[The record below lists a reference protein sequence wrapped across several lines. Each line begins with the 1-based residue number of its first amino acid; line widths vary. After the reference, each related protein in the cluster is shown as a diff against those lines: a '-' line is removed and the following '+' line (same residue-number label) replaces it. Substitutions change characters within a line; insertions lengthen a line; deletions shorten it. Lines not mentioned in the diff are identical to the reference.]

1 FQPLLGRAFLEEE
14 DTAGHDAIILS
25 SSLWRAQFAG
35 DPSVLGTTVRLNGV
49 PTSIVGVMPEGFQFP
64 VRASE
69 TDLWVSFSREAAAR
83 QGTPELIER
92 NNHNYEVVA
101 RLKPD
106 ANLAEANADLS
117 AVARSLAD
125 AYPETNRHMAIGASS
140 ELAYIAG
147 DRRTPLLMLF
157 AAVGFVVLIAC
168 ANVANLLL
176 ARSTYRA
183 REIALRLALGAGQR
197 RIVRQLVT
205 ESLVLSLVGAVAGL
219 IVARWALGGLQHL
232 SPVNLPRA
240 EHLALGWP
248 VLIFTAALA
257 M

>member
-1 FQPLLGRAFLEEE
+1 L
-14 DTAGHDAIILS
+14 
-25 SSLWRAQFAG
+25 
-35 DPSVLGTTVRLNGV
+35 
-49 PTSIVGVMPEGFQFP
+49 
-64 VRASE
+64 
-69 TDLWVSFSREAAAR
+69 
-83 QGTPELIER
+83 
-92 NNHNYEVVA
+92 EVVA
-101 RLKPD
+101 RLKAD
-106 ANLAEANADLS
+106 ANLAEASAELS
-117 AVARSLAD
+117 AIARSLAD
-125 AYPETNRHMAIGASS
+125 AYPDTNRQTAIGASS

-176 ARSTYRA
+176 ARSNDRA
-183 REIALRLALGAGQR
+183 REIALHLALGAGQR

-219 IVARWALGGLQHL
+219 VVARGALGGLQRL

-240 EHLALGWP
+240 EHLALDWH

-257 M
+257 MLATVLSGLAPALNASRTRLRTVMQDGRGSSKRNRLRSAFVISET